1 MHQVPV
7 FLGDSTYPSIK
18 RLLPLDGGGIRGI
31 FSIGVFKRVEEFL
44 RERYR
49 CENAGFVLKDY
60 FDFVGGT
67 STSAI
72 IAALLSKG
80 QSVRSIREAYEQLGL
95 IIFRR
100 KPFWCSWR
108 SFNGSEDFA
117 QV

>member
-7 FLGDSTYPSIK
+7 ILGDSTYPSIK
-18 RLLPLDGGGIRGI
+18 RLLPLDGGGIRGV
-31 FSIGVFKRVEEFL
+31 FSIGVLKRVEEFL

-49 CENAGFVLKDY
+49 REKAGFVLKDY

-67 STSAI
+67 STRAI

-80 QSVRSIREAYEQLGL
+80 QSVRSIREAYEQLGP

-100 KPFWCSWR
+100 KSFW
-108 SFNGSEDFA
+108 
-117 QV
+117 

>member
-1 MHQVPV
+1 M
-7 FLGDSTYPSIK
+7 
-18 RLLPLDGGGIRGI
+18 
-31 FSIGVFKRVEEFL
+31 FKRVEEFL

-67 STSAI
+67 NTSAI

-80 QSVRSIREAYEQLGL
+80 QSVRSIREAYEHLGL

-100 KPFWCSWR
+100 KPFW
-108 SFNGSEDFA
+108 
-117 QV
+117 